1 MLHVVTSV
9 QETAG
14 FFKAKKKCAAHCP
27 RLRTAPPYGRRQPA
41 LCRSIRK
48 KPPRKSGHFA
58 VWRFPGPVP
67 SARGVFGSESETAQE
82 RNRLL
87 RRIPCEAGLHLRPA
101 MRRRVPFF
109 KVPLSG
115 MARILCPGSK
125 TAQTHGRNEPCAAC
139 VMRFLIHSASTEP
152 SFADARRSACDS
164 FLGILGKNKLF
175 LQNYLAFCSCL

>member
-27 RLRTAPPYGRRQPA
+27 RLRTAPPFGCRQPA
-41 LCRSIRK
+41 LFRSIQK
-48 KPPRKSGHFA
+48 EPPRKSGHFA

-87 RRIPCEAGLHLRPA
+87 RRIPSGAGLHLRPA

-152 SFADARRSACDS
+152 SLAEAPRSACDN

>member
-14 FFKAKKKCAAHCP
+14 FFKAKKKRCALSAPADGPSVRPPAAGALPEHPKEAAPKKRAFCGLAFP
-27 RLRTAPPYGRRQPA
+27 R
-41 LCRSIRK
+41 
-48 KPPRKSGHFA
+48 
-58 VWRFPGPVP
+58 PVP
-67 SARGVFGSESETAQE
+67 SARGVFGTESETAQE

-87 RRIPCEAGLHLRPA
+87 RRIPSGAGLHLRPA
-101 MRRRVPFF
+101 MRRRVPLFR
-109 KVPLSG
+109 VPLSG

-125 TAQTHGRNEPCAAC
+125 TAQTHGRNPPCAAC

-152 SFADARRSACDS
+152 GFADAGRSACDN
-164 FLGILGKNKLF
+164 FFGILGKNKLF

>member
-9 QETAG
+9 QESAV
-14 FFKAKKKCAAHCP
+14 FFKAEKMRCALSAPADGPSVRPPAAGALPEHPKEAAPKKRAFCGLAFP
-27 RLRTAPPYGRRQPA
+27 R
-41 LCRSIRK
+41 
-48 KPPRKSGHFA
+48 
-58 VWRFPGPVP
+58 PGPFCT
-67 SARGVFGSESETAQE
+67 RCFRHRKRNGLQE

-125 TAQTHGRNEPCAAC
+125 TAQTHGRNAPCAAC

-152 SFADARRSACDS
+152 GFADARRSACDS

>member
-14 FFKAKKKCAAHCP
+14 FFKAKKNALRIVRACGRPLRSAAGSRRSAGASERSRP
-27 RLRTAPPYGRRQPA
+27 EKAGILRSGVSPA
-41 LCRSIRK
+41 SPFCTRCFRHRK
-48 KPPRKSGHFA
+48 RNGL
-58 VWRFPGPVP
+58 
-67 SARGVFGSESETAQE
+67 QE

-101 MRRRVPFF
+101 MRRRVPLFR
-109 KVPLSG
+109 VPLSG

-125 TAQTHGRNEPCAAC
+125 TAQTHGRNAPCAAC
-139 VMRFLIHSASTEP
+139 VMRFLVHSASTEP
-152 SFADARRSACDS
+152 SLAEAPRSACDN
-164 FLGILGKNKLF
+164 FFGILGKNKLF

>member
-14 FFKAKKKCAAHCP
+14 FFKAKKMRCTLSAPADGP
-27 RLRTAPPYGRRQPA
+27 SVRLPEHP
-41 LCRSIRK
+41 K
-48 KPPRKSGHFA
+48 EPPRKSGHFA

-87 RRIPCEAGLHLRPA
+87 RRIPSGAGLHLRPA

-125 TAQTHGRNEPCAAC
+125 TAQTHGRNEPCATC
-139 VMRFLIHSASTEP
+139 VMRFLIHSASNEP
-152 SFADARRSACDS
+152 SFVDARRSACDS